1 MKKDSTRYVAFGG
14 MIAALYVVLT
24 YVANLFGLASG
35 AIQVRLSEAL
45 TILPVFTAVAV
56 PGLAVGC
63 LLANILTGCVVWDV
77 IFGTLATLIGAVGTR
92 LLRNKPYVA
101 WIPPVV
107 SNAVIIPIVLMKAY
121 GVEDVAVFG
130 QTFAGNAL
138 WPMLVLTVGI
148 GEIISCGLL
157 GLMLYQ
163 TLKKTKIEF

>member
-1 MKKDSTRYVAFGG
+1 MKKDSTRYVALGG

-45 TILPVFTAVAV
+45 TILPVFTAAAM